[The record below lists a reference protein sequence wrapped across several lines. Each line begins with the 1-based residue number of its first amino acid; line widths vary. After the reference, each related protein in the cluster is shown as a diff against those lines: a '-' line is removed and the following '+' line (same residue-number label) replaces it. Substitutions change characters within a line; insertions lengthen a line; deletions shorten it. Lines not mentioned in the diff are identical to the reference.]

1 MSSALPAR
9 EQGIQAE
16 PAGTAHEE
24 KHEPADDREI
34 LEELN

>member
-1 MSSALPAR
+1 MSSALRAR

-24 KHEPADDREI
+24 KHDPPMIERF
-34 LEELN
+34 LKN